1 MSAIAIIPARGG
13 SKRIPRK
20 NINLLGGLPA
30 IAYPINLAIKSG
42 LFERVIVST
51 DDQEIA
57 NLSLELGAEVPYL
70 RSKELSNDFAITVD
84 VIADSII
91 QLKEQGNI
99 YDFVCC
105 IYPVTPLLRIERLKE
120 ASEIIRLG
128 DWNYVFS
135 AIEFSSPIER
145 GFTKGVS
152 GVVNFKFPEFV
163 NTRTQD
169 IDKAFHDAGQFYFG
183 KVDAWLAKLPI
194 LNSKSTFIELDKHE
208 TFDIDNLNDWG
219 LVEKILRFNKDNN

>member
-1 MSAIAIIPARGG
+1 
-13 SKRIPRK
+13 
-20 NINLLGGLPA
+20 
-30 IAYPINLAIKSG
+30 
-42 LFERVIVST
+42 
-51 DDQEIA
+51 
-57 NLSLELGAEVPYL
+57 LGAEVPYL

-128 DWNYVFS
+128 DWNYVFP

-169 IDKAFHDAGQFYFG
+169 IDKAFHDAGQFYLGTLETWQSKVPLLSDSSFG
-183 KVDAWLAKLPI
+183 I
-194 LNSKSTFIELDKHE
+194 LLSKYEVV
-208 TFDIDNLNDWG
+208 DIDDEEDWKFS
-219 LVEKILRFNKDNN
+219 EEIFKIRETKKCD